1 MFLEFQVGGPS
12 SQAFL
17 FHLGLCILRRP
28 HPGGSS
34 SAPMSICRKTRA
46 PVQWGCC
53 SSPRN
58 PLQRAGGH
66 RSWIKSYQNLVINYF
81 SGLIF
86 CGFIGFL
93 RTSKSRISTTD
104 SNTQRVLSCCR
115 KQQGKDEPRL
125 SQSALLFANTRP
137 QPLEMGSNYSTPCL
151 MDLELSPSKQSA
163 RFSFHC
169 NIAMRFC
176 LSLWDF
182 IGGYALTL

>member
-1 MFLEFQVGGPS
+1 MIVIIKYLRKSEMFLEFQVGGPS

-115 KQQGKDEPRL
+115 KQQGKRWA
-125 SQSALLFANTRP
+125 SAKSVSSALCKHQATA
-137 QPLEMGSNYSTPCL
+137 
-151 MDLELSPSKQSA
+151 A
-163 RFSFHC
+163 RNGIKLQH
-169 NIAMRFC
+169 AMFDGLR
-176 LSLWDF
+176 
-182 IGGYALTL
+182 A